1 MLSSCTLWAYVMGS
15 ACAMAATMD
24 PEGVAFRTNL
34 DALNYFMRDRNLPHE
49 ERIALREYFP
59 ASE

>member
-1 MLSSCTLWAYVMGS
+1 MGS

-59 ASE
+59 ESE